1 MSVTNTR
8 GVNRRRFLSALAGS
22 TAFPYLF
29 RAESTRAAGLSGKI
43 TMIKGPHSADEAK
56 YEAEI
61 IDDFKKANP
70 NADVDFTTYD
80 WANMNAQLTAGFA
93 SGSPPDVEYLV
104 DLVYPAYAERGLLQD
119 MTTLV
124 NDPSWKSEHDAI
136 QPFAWELAKSSK
148 GTWACRCSAQS
159 TTSSSISIS

>member
-1 MSVTNTR
+1 FIALSGAVAASDLLAGYRTKTIERRDTRKITGGVLMSVTNTR
-8 GVNRRRFLSALAGS
+8 GVNRLRFLSALAGS

-70 NADVDFTTYD
+70 
-80 WANMNAQLTAGFA
+80 
-93 SGSPPDVEYLV
+93 
-104 DLVYPAYAERGLLQD
+104 
-119 MTTLV
+119 
-124 NDPSWKSEHDAI
+124 
-136 QPFAWELAKSSK
+136 
-148 GTWACRCSAQS
+148 
-159 TTSSSISIS
+159 